1 MPPIEWSTLIP
12 AAFVFASTIIVGR
25 WAYTKLPKK
34 DMGAAAL
41 ATVQAAREAVALN
54 DQVTNQRLEQLEER
68 VGRLEEIIVEK
79 DQKLEKSYAKIEL
92 LEKECS
98 LLLRWIAALSEQVT
112 LAGKVPISLDEI
124 QGRDKKEE

>member
-1 MPPIEWSTLIP
+1 
-12 AAFVFASTIIVGR
+12 VFASTIVVGR

-41 ATVQAAREAVALN
+41 VTVQAASAAVELN
-54 DQVTNQRLEQLEER
+54 NQVTDQRLEQLEER
-68 VGRLEEIIVEK
+68 VGRLELIIIEK
-79 DQKLEKSYAKIEL
+79 NEKLSKAYAKIEL

-112 LAGKVPISLDEI
+112 LAGVIPITIDEI
-124 QGRDKKEE
+124 QGRDEEET